1 MAHKLYKETNEKNK
15 KSGHEWTTLVGN
27 CYLIY
32 IFGFLP
38 LIMRDGF
45 FDIYDW
51 KRSNKV
57 LDSSGNPIVHNG
69 YGQTGKD
76 KYRNIQDTPYWH
88 YCLQQNLYRYILQTK
103 YNIRVGKM
111 YLVVYSEM
119 QNSYKKLEVPYMDDV
134 IAMVINDC
142 KNGTL
147 TGMS

>member
-1 MAHKLYKETNEKNK
+1 MLHY
-15 KSGHEWTTLVGN
+15 
-27 CYLIY
+27 
-32 IFGFLP
+32 
-38 LIMRDGF
+38 RDGF